1 MTRALVHTLCWLGLA
16 AIAGLAPAIARAQAP
31 CVASGDV
38 VSGKVAPVTASHPN
52 GSTFTAYILTLSPPR
67 CVTTADQ
74 RIEAAAR
81 VQLGGNAEQ
90 QATLR
95 RRANAAV
102 MVRIRD
108 PFTPETAWHIGDVIV
123 VDYDIVN

>member
-1 MTRALVHTLCWLGLA
+1 MHTLCGLGLA
-16 AIAGLAPAIARAQAP
+16 AAVGLAPEAARAQAP

-38 VSGKVAPVTASHPN
+38 ISGKVAPVTASHPN

-67 CVTTADQ
+67 CVATAEQ

-81 VQLGGNAEQ
+81 LQLGGNAGQ

-95 RRANAAV
+95 RRANAVVA
-102 MVRIRD
+102 VRIRD
-108 PFTPETAWHIGDVIV
+108 PFAPETAWHVGDVIV